1 MKKKIFIIMG
11 AVVLLIAVLI
21 GTLAMKDLRQEK
33 ILREEIAS
41 IQKMADSEQMDMD
54 AINKKLKQT
63 VTAGDCAKVEKAV
76 KNYMADN
83 FNNAIT
89 IAEAL
94 NDEILTS
101 ALTAENYAAD
111 GPDFVKTKLLLSDLK
126 ERLTDAKEKMKQL
139 SQDEAV
145 VSYLN
150 DTEDSYNLE
159 LYKELIGEE
168 MMSAEDAAEIEQGI
182 DEVLEVIIA
191 EQGVIDFLSA
201 NKGQWAIQDGAI
213 LFVDE
218 ALSNQYNQLLME
230 LE

>member
-1 MKKKIFIIMG
+1 MFIIIG

-21 GTLAMKDLRQEK
+21 GALAMKDLHQEK
-33 ILREEIAS
+33 ILREEIAG
-41 IQKMADSEQMDMD
+41 IQKMADSEQMDME

-94 NDEILTS
+94 NDEVITS

-126 ERLTDAKEKMKQL
+126 ERLTDAKEKMKRL
-139 SQDEAV
+139 SQEETA
-145 VSYLN
+145 VSYLK
-150 DTEDSYNLE
+150 DKEDSYNLD

-168 MMSAEDAAEIEQGI
+168 MMSAEDVAEIEQSI
-182 DEVLEVIIA
+182 DEFLEVITA
-191 EQGVIDFLSA
+191 EQGVIEFLSA
-201 NKGQWAIQDGAI
+201 NKGQWAIQDGTI
-213 LFVDE
+213 LFTDE
-218 ALSNQYNQLLME
+218 ELSNQYNQLLME